1 MTKKLDKVQE
11 LGKEDREIRQ
21 RLGVIGLIPES
32 ELTTEVRAEAL
43 TLRQRAPVVQGELQ
57 AAIDEQ
63 RSAQEMGITLDAEGR
78 ELRELRA
85 KVGFSKYIEAAV
97 EKRAVDGPE
106 LEFNQALR
114 IGVYKFPI
122 EIIAPVEERATTDT
136 DTAVSTNRWLDRL
149 FSVSAAARVGVTF
162 ESVAPGTKSYP
173 VITAG
178 ASGAQR
184 GRKENAAIA
193 AWEFGVT
200 ELKPTRNA
208 VHAVFSRED
217 DLRNPGLQDA
227 LTRELRM
234 SLVDAVDLAVFEG
247 DSTANEDTAD
257 ITGLDTAAN
266 VEEQTLTQLL
276 KVKGADVL
284 GAFAAF
290 IDGKHATMGSELR
303 TVLSVGAQRLWMSTL
318 ANSGGSVDTTIAE
331 FLKRA
336 GIELSSRGGI
346 DTATTNGKFGAFVGR
361 GRGIEGAGIAAT
373 WSDGMLIVDPYTA
386 ARSGEIQLSMN
397 TFWNFA
403 LPRPSNFARLKF
415 VT

>member
-178 ASGAQR
+178 ASGAHR

-234 SLVDAVDLAVFEG
+234 SLVDAVDLAVFEV

-373 WSDGMLIVDPYTA
+373 CSDGMLIVDPYTA
-386 ARSGEIQLSMN
+386 SRSGEIQLSMN